1 MYLFLAYNVL
11 DLIKEVVAMNNM
23 YYLLNITVS
32 GIKCIEEEVRLD
44 FYKKIVDKKFDPDK
58 YRIKAIYGENGSG
71 KSAII
76 TAVKIFQD
84 IICNSQYL
92 SESKNQKLLDELI
105 NKKTHC
111 YVFKCEF
118 LCDLENDNII
128 YAYELELK
136 RNQNDLYEIVHEKLS
151 KKSGNYPNS
160 RYKNIFETRDG
171 KLISV
176 SAEGEYSLMIEKM
189 TYNLLGKN
197 SLLNIYFFNYPNIK
211 KENMNE
217 HDHIYVDVCVC
228 MVFTFIIKIY
238 LDEEDKHELYLIKKI
253 FNEKIKKN
261 NNYILDNV
269 LEIMNTLSVN
279 DSIIPKN
286 YFDMYKQKIDNLT
299 SFLRIFKH
307 DLKSIEIDVKDDG
320 DNYRCDLNLNYGDY
334 LINKEF
340 ESTGIKKLIKLF
352 DCFDAA
358 SKYGIVFIDEM
369 DSNLN
374 DVYLC
379 KIIEYFMYYGKGQ
392 LCFTTHNLDP
402 MSVLKENKYSIDFLS
417 SDNKLVSWVS
427 KGNAAPDSYFKN
439 GMIENIPFNIDATD
453 FIGVFGE

>member
-1 MYLFLAYNVL
+1 M
-11 DLIKEVVAMNNM
+11 DNM
-23 YYLLNITVS
+23 YYLLNVTVA
-32 GIKCIEEEVRLD
+32 GVKCIEEEIRLD
-44 FYKKIVDKKFDPDK
+44 FYKKIVNQKFDADK

-105 NKKTHC
+105 NKKTQH
-111 YVFKCEF
+111 YKFKCEF
-118 LCDLENDNII
+118 LCRLEKDNII
-128 YAYELELK
+128 FAYELQLK
-136 RNQNDLYEIVHEKLS
+136 KNESGLYEIVYEKLS
-151 KKSGNYPNS
+151 ERSGNYSNS
-160 RYKNIFETRDG
+160 RYKSIYEVSNG
-171 KLISV
+171 KLIFV
-176 SAEGEYSLMIEKM
+176 NAQNENYSMIEKM
-189 TYNLLGKN
+189 TYNLLGK
-197 SLLNIYFFNYPNIK
+197 SSFLNIYFFNFNNFNK
-211 KENMNE
+211 
-217 HDHIYVDVCVC
+217 DTVTDSTRIYVRVCIC
-228 MVFTFIIKIY
+228 MVLAFIIKVY
-238 LDEEDKHELYLIKKI
+238 LDEEDKHELYFIKKV
-253 FNEKIKKN
+253 FSERIKN
-261 NNYILDNV
+261 DNNYISENV
-269 LEIMNTLSVN
+269 LEIMDSLSVT

-286 YFDMYKQKIDNLT
+286 NFDIYVEKINNLT
-299 SFLRIFKH
+299 AFLRIFKH
-307 DLKSIEIDVKDDG
+307 DLKSIEIDKKDDG

-340 ESTGIKKLIKLF
+340 ESTGIKKLIKLY

-358 SKYGIVFIDEM
+358 SKYEIVFIDEM

-427 KGNAAPDSYFKN
+427 KGNATPDNYFKN

>member
-1 MYLFLAYNVL
+1 M
-11 DLIKEVVAMNNM
+11 DNM
-23 YYLLNITVS
+23 YYLLNVTVA
-32 GIKCIEEEVRLD
+32 GVKCIEEEIRLD
-44 FYKKIVDKKFDPDK
+44 FYKKIVNQKFDADK

-105 NKKTHC
+105 NKKTQH
-111 YVFKCEF
+111 YKFKCEF
-118 LCDLENDNII
+118 LCRLEKDNII
-128 YAYELELK
+128 FAYELQLK
-136 RNQNDLYEIVHEKLS
+136 KNESGLYEIVYEKLS
-151 KKSGNYPNS
+151 ERSGNYSNS
-160 RYKNIFETRDG
+160 RYKSIYEVSNG
-171 KLISV
+171 KLIFV
-176 SAEGEYSLMIEKM
+176 NAQNENYSMIEKM
-189 TYNLLGKN
+189 TYNLLGK
-197 SLLNIYFFNYPNIK
+197 SSFLNIYFFNFNNFNK
-211 KENMNE
+211 
-217 HDHIYVDVCVC
+217 DTVTDSTRIYVRVCIC
-228 MVFTFIIKIY
+228 MVLAFIIKVY
-238 LDEEDKHELYLIKKI
+238 LDEEDKHELYFIKKV
-253 FNEKIKKN
+253 FSERIKN
-261 NNYILDNV
+261 DNNYISENV
-269 LEIMNTLSVN
+269 LEIMDSLSVT

-286 YFDMYKQKIDNLT
+286 NFDIYVEKINNLT
-299 SFLRIFKH
+299 AFLRIFKH
-307 DLKSIEIDVKDDG
+307 DLKSIEIDKKDDE

-340 ESTGIKKLIKLF
+340 ESTGIKKLIKLY

-427 KGNAAPDSYFKN
+427 KGNATPDNYFKN

>member
-1 MYLFLAYNVL
+1 M
-11 DLIKEVVAMNNM
+11 DNM
-23 YYLLNITVS
+23 YYLLNVTVA
-32 GIKCIEEEVRLD
+32 GVKCIGEEIRLD
-44 FYKKIVDKKFDPDK
+44 FYKKIVNQKFDADK

-105 NKKTHC
+105 NKKTQH
-111 YVFKCEF
+111 YKFKCEF
-118 LCDLENDNII
+118 LCRLEKDNII
-128 YAYELELK
+128 FAYELQLK
-136 RNQNDLYEIVHEKLS
+136 KNESGLYEIVYEKLS
-151 KKSGNYPNS
+151 ERSGNYSNS
-160 RYKNIFETRDG
+160 RYKSIYEVSNG
-171 KLISV
+171 KLIFV
-176 SAEGEYSLMIEKM
+176 NAQNENYSMIEKM
-189 TYNLLGKN
+189 TYNLLGK
-197 SLLNIYFFNYPNIK
+197 SSFLNIYFFNFNNFNK
-211 KENMNE
+211 
-217 HDHIYVDVCVC
+217 DTVTDSTRIYVRVCIC
-228 MVFTFIIKIY
+228 MVLAFIIKVY
-238 LDEEDKHELYLIKKI
+238 LDEEDKHELYFIKKV
-253 FNEKIKKN
+253 FSERIKN
-261 NNYILDNV
+261 DNNYISENV
-269 LEIMNTLSVN
+269 LEIMDSLSVT

-286 YFDMYKQKIDNLT
+286 NFDIYVEKINNLT
-299 SFLRIFKH
+299 AFLRIFKH
-307 DLKSIEIDVKDDG
+307 DLKSIEIDKKDDG

-340 ESTGIKKLIKLF
+340 ESTGIKKLIKLY

-427 KGNAAPDSYFKN
+427 KGNATPDNYFKN

>member
-1 MYLFLAYNVL
+1 M
-11 DLIKEVVAMNNM
+11 DNM
-23 YYLLNITVS
+23 YYLLNVTVA
-32 GIKCIEEEVRLD
+32 GVKCIEEEKRLD
-44 FYKKIVDKKFDPDK
+44 FYKKIVNQKFDADK

-105 NKKTHC
+105 NKKTQH
-111 YVFKCEF
+111 YKFKCEF
-118 LCDLENDNII
+118 LCRLEKDNII
-128 YAYELELK
+128 FAYELQLK
-136 RNQNDLYEIVHEKLS
+136 KNESGLYEIVYEKLS
-151 KKSGNYPNS
+151 ERSGNYSNS
-160 RYKNIFETRDG
+160 RYKSIYEVSNG
-171 KLISV
+171 KLIFV
-176 SAEGEYSLMIEKM
+176 NAQNENYSMIEKM
-189 TYNLLGKN
+189 TYNLLGK
-197 SLLNIYFFNYPNIK
+197 SSFLNIYFFNFNNFNK
-211 KENMNE
+211 
-217 HDHIYVDVCVC
+217 DTVTDSTRIYVRVCIC
-228 MVFTFIIKIY
+228 MVLAFIIKVY
-238 LDEEDKHELYLIKKI
+238 LDEEDKHELYFIKKV
-253 FNEKIKKN
+253 FSERIKN
-261 NNYILDNV
+261 DNNYISENV
-269 LEIMNTLSVN
+269 LEIMDSLSVT

-286 YFDMYKQKIDNLT
+286 NFDIYVEKINNLT
-299 SFLRIFKH
+299 AFLRIFKH
-307 DLKSIEIDVKDDG
+307 DLKSIEIDKKDDG

-340 ESTGIKKLIKLF
+340 ESTGIKKLIKLY

-427 KGNAAPDSYFKN
+427 KGNATPDNYFKN

>member
-1 MYLFLAYNVL
+1 M
-11 DLIKEVVAMNNM
+11 DNM
-23 YYLLNITVS
+23 YYLLNVTVA
-32 GIKCIEEEVRLD
+32 GVKCIEEEIRLD
-44 FYKKIVDKKFDPDK
+44 FYKKIVNQKFDADK

-105 NKKTHC
+105 NKKTQH
-111 YVFKCEF
+111 YKFKCEF
-118 LCDLENDNII
+118 LCRLEKDNII
-128 YAYELELK
+128 FAYELQLK
-136 RNQNDLYEIVHEKLS
+136 KNESGLYEIVYEKLS
-151 KKSGNYPNS
+151 ERSGNYSNS
-160 RYKNIFETRDG
+160 RYKSIYEVSNG
-171 KLISV
+171 KLIFV
-176 SAEGEYSLMIEKM
+176 NAQNENYSMIEKM
-189 TYNLLGKN
+189 TYNLLGK
-197 SLLNIYFFNYPNIK
+197 SSFLNIYFFNFNNFNK
-211 KENMNE
+211 
-217 HDHIYVDVCVC
+217 DTVTDSTRIYVRVCIC
-228 MVFTFIIKIY
+228 MVLAFIIKVY
-238 LDEEDKHELYLIKKI
+238 LDEEDKHELYFIKKV
-253 FNEKIKKN
+253 FSERIKN
-261 NNYILDNV
+261 DNNYISENV
-269 LEIMNTLSVN
+269 LEIMDSLSVT

-286 YFDMYKQKIDNLT
+286 NFDIYVEKINNLT
-299 SFLRIFKH
+299 AFLRIFKH
-307 DLKSIEIDVKDDG
+307 DLKSIEIDKKDNG

-340 ESTGIKKLIKLF
+340 ESTGIKKLIKLY

-427 KGNAAPDSYFKN
+427 KGNATPDNYFKN

>member
-1 MYLFLAYNVL
+1 M
-11 DLIKEVVAMNNM
+11 DNM
-23 YYLLNITVS
+23 YYLLNVTVA
-32 GIKCIEEEVRLD
+32 GVKCIEEEIRLD
-44 FYKKIVDKKFDPDK
+44 FYKKIVNQKFDADK

-105 NKKTHC
+105 NKKTQH
-111 YVFKCEF
+111 YKFKCEF
-118 LCDLENDNII
+118 LCRLEKDNII
-128 YAYELELK
+128 FAYELQLK
-136 RNQNDLYEIVHEKLS
+136 KNESGLYEIVYEKLS
-151 KKSGNYPNS
+151 ERSGNYSNS
-160 RYKNIFETRDG
+160 RYKSIYEVSNG
-171 KLISV
+171 KLIFV
-176 SAEGEYSLMIEKM
+176 NAQNENYSMIEKM
-189 TYNLLGKN
+189 TYNLLGK
-197 SLLNIYFFNYPNIK
+197 SSFLNIYFFNFNNFNK
-211 KENMNE
+211 
-217 HDHIYVDVCVC
+217 DTVTDSTRIYVRVCIC
-228 MVFTFIIKIY
+228 MVLAFIIKVY
-238 LDEEDKHELYLIKKI
+238 LDEEDKHELYFIKKV
-253 FNEKIKKN
+253 FSERIKN
-261 NNYILDNV
+261 DNNYISENV
-269 LEIMNTLSVN
+269 LEIMDSLSVT

-286 YFDMYKQKIDNLT
+286 NFDIYVEKINNLT
-299 SFLRIFKH
+299 AFLRIFKH
-307 DLKSIEIDVKDDG
+307 DLKSIEIDKKDDG

-334 LINKEF
+334 IINKEF
-340 ESTGIKKLIKLF
+340 ESTGIKKLIKLY

-427 KGNAAPDSYFKN
+427 KGNATPDNYFKN

>member
-1 MYLFLAYNVL
+1 MLP
-11 DLIKEVVAMNNM
+11 EVTFKDNM
-23 YYLLNITVS
+23 YYLLNVTVA
-32 GIKCIEEEVRLD
+32 GVKCIEEEIRLD
-44 FYKKIVDKKFDPDK
+44 FYKKIVNQKFDADK

-105 NKKTHC
+105 NKKTQH
-111 YVFKCEF
+111 YKFKCEF
-118 LCDLENDNII
+118 LCRLEKDNII
-128 YAYELELK
+128 FAYELQLK
-136 RNQNDLYEIVHEKLS
+136 KNESGLYEIVYEKLS
-151 KKSGNYPNS
+151 ERSGNYSNS
-160 RYKNIFETRDG
+160 RYKSIYEVSNG
-171 KLISV
+171 KLIFV
-176 SAEGEYSLMIEKM
+176 NAQNENYSMIEKM
-189 TYNLLGKN
+189 TYNLLGK
-197 SLLNIYFFNYPNIK
+197 SSFLNIYFFNFNNFNK
-211 KENMNE
+211 
-217 HDHIYVDVCVC
+217 DTVTDSTRIYVRVCIC
-228 MVFTFIIKIY
+228 MVLAFIIKVY
-238 LDEEDKHELYLIKKI
+238 LDEEDKHELYFIKKV
-253 FNEKIKKN
+253 FSERIKN
-261 NNYILDNV
+261 DNNYISENV
-269 LEIMNTLSVN
+269 LEIMDSLSVT

-286 YFDMYKQKIDNLT
+286 NFDIYVEKINNLT
-299 SFLRIFKH
+299 AFLRIFKH
-307 DLKSIEIDVKDDG
+307 DLKSIEIDKKDDG

-340 ESTGIKKLIKLF
+340 ESTGIKKLIKLY

-427 KGNAAPDSYFKN
+427 KGNATPDNYFKN

>member
-1 MYLFLAYNVL
+1 M
-11 DLIKEVVAMNNM
+11 DNM
-23 YYLLNITVS
+23 YYLLNVTVA
-32 GIKCIEEEVRLD
+32 GVKCIEEEIRLD
-44 FYKKIVDKKFDPDK
+44 FYKKIVNQKFDADK

-105 NKKTHC
+105 NKKTQH
-111 YVFKCEF
+111 YKFKCEF
-118 LCDLENDNII
+118 LCRLEKDNII
-128 YAYELELK
+128 FAYELQLK
-136 RNQNDLYEIVHEKLS
+136 KNESGLYEIVYEKLS
-151 KKSGNYPNS
+151 ERSGNYSNS
-160 RYKNIFETRDG
+160 RYKSIYEVSNG
-171 KLISV
+171 KLIFV
-176 SAEGEYSLMIEKM
+176 NAQNENYSMIEKM
-189 TYNLLGKN
+189 TYNLLGK
-197 SLLNIYFFNYPNIK
+197 SSFLNIYFFNFNNFNK
-211 KENMNE
+211 DTVT
-217 HDHIYVDVCVC
+217 HSTRIYVRVCIC
-228 MVFTFIIKIY
+228 MVLAFIIKVY
-238 LDEEDKHELYLIKKI
+238 LDEEDKHELYFIKKV
-253 FNEKIKKN
+253 FSERIKN
-261 NNYILDNV
+261 DNNYISENV
-269 LEIMNTLSVN
+269 LEIMDSLSVT

-286 YFDMYKQKIDNLT
+286 NFDIYVEKINNLT
-299 SFLRIFKH
+299 AFLRIFKH
-307 DLKSIEIDVKDDG
+307 DLKSIEIDKKDDG

-340 ESTGIKKLIKLF
+340 ESTGIKKLIKLY

-427 KGNAAPDSYFKN
+427 KGNATPDNYFKN

>member
-1 MYLFLAYNVL
+1 M
-11 DLIKEVVAMNNM
+11 DNM
-23 YYLLNITVS
+23 YYLLNVTVA
-32 GIKCIEEEVRLD
+32 GVKCIEEEIRLD
-44 FYKKIVDKKFDPDK
+44 FYKKIVNQKFDADK

-105 NKKTHC
+105 NKKTQH
-111 YVFKCEF
+111 YKFKCEF
-118 LCDLENDNII
+118 LCRLEKDNII
-128 YAYELELK
+128 FAYELQLK
-136 RNQNDLYEIVHEKLS
+136 KNESGLYEIVYEKLS
-151 KKSGNYPNS
+151 ERSGNYSNS
-160 RYKNIFETRDG
+160 RYKSIYEVSNG
-171 KLISV
+171 KLIFV
-176 SAEGEYSLMIEKM
+176 NAQNENYSMIEKM
-189 TYNLLGKN
+189 TYNLLGK
-197 SLLNIYFFNYPNIK
+197 SSFLNIYFFNFNNFNK
-211 KENMNE
+211 
-217 HDHIYVDVCVC
+217 DTVTDSTRIYVRVCIC
-228 MVFTFIIKIY
+228 MVLAFIIKVY
-238 LDEEDKHELYLIKKI
+238 LDEEDKHELYFIKKVFSERI
-253 FNEKIKKN
+253 END
-261 NNYILDNV
+261 NNYISENV
-269 LEIMNTLSVN
+269 LEIMDSLSVT

-286 YFDMYKQKIDNLT
+286 NFDIYVEKINNLT
-299 SFLRIFKH
+299 AFLRIFKH
-307 DLKSIEIDVKDDG
+307 DLKSIEIDKKDDG

-340 ESTGIKKLIKLF
+340 ESTGIKKLIKLY

-427 KGNAAPDSYFKN
+427 KGNATPDNYFKN

>member
-1 MYLFLAYNVL
+1 MDN
-11 DLIKEVVAMNNM
+11 
-23 YYLLNITVS
+23 LLNVTVA
-32 GIKCIEEEVRLD
+32 GVKCIEEEIRLD
-44 FYKKIVDKKFDPDK
+44 FYKKIVNQKFDADK

-105 NKKTHC
+105 NKKTQH
-111 YVFKCEF
+111 YKFKCEF
-118 LCDLENDNII
+118 LCRLEKDNII
-128 YAYELELK
+128 FAYELQLK
-136 RNQNDLYEIVHEKLS
+136 KNESGLYEIVYEKLS
-151 KKSGNYPNS
+151 ERSGNYSNS
-160 RYKNIFETRDG
+160 RYKSIYEVSNG
-171 KLISV
+171 KLIFV
-176 SAEGEYSLMIEKM
+176 NAQNENYSMIEKM
-189 TYNLLGKN
+189 TYNLLGK
-197 SLLNIYFFNYPNIK
+197 SSFLNIYFFNFNNFNK
-211 KENMNE
+211 
-217 HDHIYVDVCVC
+217 DTVTDSTRIYVRVCIC
-228 MVFTFIIKIY
+228 MVLAFIIKVY
-238 LDEEDKHELYLIKKI
+238 LDEEDKHELYFIKKV
-253 FNEKIKKN
+253 FSERIKN
-261 NNYILDNV
+261 DNNYISENV
-269 LEIMNTLSVN
+269 LEIMDSLSVT

-286 YFDMYKQKIDNLT
+286 NFDIYVEKINNLT
-299 SFLRIFKH
+299 AFLRIFKH
-307 DLKSIEIDVKDDG
+307 DLKSIEIDKKDDG

-340 ESTGIKKLIKLF
+340 ESTGIKKLIKLY

-427 KGNAAPDSYFKN
+427 KGNATPDNYFKN

>member
-1 MYLFLAYNVL
+1 M
-11 DLIKEVVAMNNM
+11 DNM
-23 YYLLNITVS
+23 YYLLNVTVA
-32 GIKCIEEEVRLD
+32 GVKCIEEEIRLD
-44 FYKKIVDKKFDPDK
+44 FYKKIVNQKFDADK

-105 NKKTHC
+105 NKKTQH
-111 YVFKCEF
+111 YKFKCEF
-118 LCDLENDNII
+118 LCRLEKDNII
-128 YAYELELK
+128 FAYELQLK
-136 RNQNDLYEIVHEKLS
+136 KNESGLYEIVYEKLS
-151 KKSGNYPNS
+151 ERSGNYSNS
-160 RYKNIFETRDG
+160 RYKSIYEVSNG
-171 KLISV
+171 KLIFV
-176 SAEGEYSLMIEKM
+176 NAQNENYSMIEKM
-189 TYNLLGKN
+189 TYNLLGK
-197 SLLNIYFFNYPNIK
+197 SSFLNIYFFNFNNFNK
-211 KENMNE
+211 
-217 HDHIYVDVCVC
+217 DTVTDSTRIYVRVCIC
-228 MVFTFIIKIY
+228 MVWAFIIKVY
-238 LDEEDKHELYLIKKI
+238 LDEEDKHELYFIKKV
-253 FNEKIKKN
+253 FSERIKN
-261 NNYILDNV
+261 DNNYISENV
-269 LEIMNTLSVN
+269 LEIMDSLSVT

-286 YFDMYKQKIDNLT
+286 NFDIYVEKINNLT
-299 SFLRIFKH
+299 AFLRIFKH
-307 DLKSIEIDVKDDG
+307 DLKSIEIDKKDDG

-340 ESTGIKKLIKLF
+340 ESTGIKKLIKLY

-427 KGNAAPDSYFKN
+427 KGNATPDNYFKN

>member
-1 MYLFLAYNVL
+1 M
-11 DLIKEVVAMNNM
+11 DNM
-23 YYLLNITVS
+23 YYLLNVTVA
-32 GIKCIEEEVRLD
+32 GVKCIEEEIRLD
-44 FYKKIVDKKFDPDK
+44 FYKKIVNQKFDADK

-105 NKKTHC
+105 NKKTQH
-111 YVFKCEF
+111 YKFKCEF
-118 LCDLENDNII
+118 LCRLEKDNII
-128 YAYELELK
+128 FAYELQLK
-136 RNQNDLYEIVHEKLS
+136 KNESGLYEIVYEKLS
-151 KKSGNYPNS
+151 ERSGNYSNS
-160 RYKNIFETRDG
+160 RYKSIYEVSNG
-171 KLISV
+171 KLIFV
-176 SAEGEYSLMIEKM
+176 NAQNENYSMIEKM
-189 TYNLLGKN
+189 TYNLLGK
-197 SLLNIYFFNYPNIK
+197 SSFLNIYFFNFNNFNK
-211 KENMNE
+211 
-217 HDHIYVDVCVC
+217 DTVTDSTRIYVRVCIC
-228 MVFTFIIKIY
+228 MVLAFIIKVY
-238 LDEEDKHELYLIKKI
+238 LDEEDKHELYFIKKV
-253 FNEKIKKN
+253 FSERIKN
-261 NNYILDNV
+261 DNNYISENV
-269 LEIMNTLSVN
+269 LEIMDSLSVT

-286 YFDMYKQKIDNLT
+286 NFDIYVEKINNLT
-299 SFLRIFKH
+299 AFLRIFKH
-307 DLKSIEIDVKDDG
+307 DLKSIEIDKKDDG
-320 DNYRCDLNLNYGDY
+320 DNYRCDLNLNYGNY

-340 ESTGIKKLIKLF
+340 ESTGIKKLIKLY

-427 KGNAAPDSYFKN
+427 KGNATPDNYFKN

>member
-1 MYLFLAYNVL
+1 M
-11 DLIKEVVAMNNM
+11 DNM
-23 YYLLNITVS
+23 YYLLNVTLAGV
-32 GIKCIEEEVRLD
+32 KCIEEEIRLD
-44 FYKKIVDKKFDPDK
+44 FYKKIVNQKFDADK

-105 NKKTHC
+105 NKKTQH
-111 YVFKCEF
+111 YKFKCEF
-118 LCDLENDNII
+118 LCRLEKDNII
-128 YAYELELK
+128 FAYELQLK
-136 RNQNDLYEIVHEKLS
+136 KNESGLYEIVYEKLS
-151 KKSGNYPNS
+151 ERSGNYSNS
-160 RYKNIFETRDG
+160 RYKSIYEVSNG
-171 KLISV
+171 KLIFV
-176 SAEGEYSLMIEKM
+176 NAQNENYSMIEKM
-189 TYNLLGKN
+189 TYNLLGK
-197 SLLNIYFFNYPNIK
+197 SSFLNIYFFNFNNFNK
-211 KENMNE
+211 
-217 HDHIYVDVCVC
+217 DTVTDSTRIYVRVCIC
-228 MVFTFIIKIY
+228 MVLAFIIKVY
-238 LDEEDKHELYLIKKI
+238 LDEEDKHELYFIKKV
-253 FNEKIKKN
+253 FSERIKN
-261 NNYILDNV
+261 DNNYISENV
-269 LEIMNTLSVN
+269 LEIMDSLSVT

-286 YFDMYKQKIDNLT
+286 NFDIYVEKINNLT
-299 SFLRIFKH
+299 AFLRIFKH
-307 DLKSIEIDVKDDG
+307 DLKSIEIDKKDDG

-340 ESTGIKKLIKLF
+340 ESTGIKKLIKLY

-427 KGNAAPDSYFKN
+427 KGNATPDNYFKN

>member
-1 MYLFLAYNVL
+1 M
-11 DLIKEVVAMNNM
+11 DNM
-23 YYLLNITVS
+23 YYLLNVTVA
-32 GIKCIEEEVRLD
+32 GVKCIEEEIRLD
-44 FYKKIVDKKFDPDK
+44 FYKKIVNQKFDADK

-105 NKKTHC
+105 NKKTQH
-111 YVFKCEF
+111 YKFKCEF
-118 LCDLENDNII
+118 LCRLEKDNII
-128 YAYELELK
+128 FAYELQLK
-136 RNQNDLYEIVHEKLS
+136 KNESGLYEIVYEKLS
-151 KKSGNYPNS
+151 ERSGNYSNS
-160 RYKNIFETRDG
+160 RYKSIYEVSNG
-171 KLISV
+171 KLIFV
-176 SAEGEYSLMIEKM
+176 NAQNENYSMIEKM
-189 TYNLLGKN
+189 TYNLLGK
-197 SLLNIYFFNYPNIK
+197 SSFLNIYFFNFNNFNK
-211 KENMNE
+211 
-217 HDHIYVDVCVC
+217 DTVTDSTRIYVRVCIC
-228 MVFTFIIKIY
+228 MVLAFIIKVY
-238 LDEEDKHELYLIKKI
+238 LDEEDKHELYFIKKV
-253 FNEKIKKN
+253 FSERIKN
-261 NNYILDNV
+261 DNNYISENV
-269 LEIMNTLSVN
+269 LEIMDSLSVT

-286 YFDMYKQKIDNLT
+286 NFGIYVEKINNLT
-299 SFLRIFKH
+299 AFLRIFKH
-307 DLKSIEIDVKDDG
+307 DLKSIEIDKKDDG
-320 DNYRCDLNLNYGDY
+320 DNYRCDLNLNYGNY

-340 ESTGIKKLIKLF
+340 ESTGIKKLIKLY

-427 KGNAAPDSYFKN
+427 KGNATPDNYFKN

>member
-1 MYLFLAYNVL
+1 M
-11 DLIKEVVAMNNM
+11 DNM
-23 YYLLNITVS
+23 YYLLNVTVA
-32 GIKCIEEEVRLD
+32 GVKCIEEEIRLD
-44 FYKKIVDKKFDPDK
+44 FYKKIVNQKFDADK

-105 NKKTHC
+105 NKKTQH
-111 YVFKCEF
+111 YKFKCEI
-118 LCDLENDNII
+118 LCRLEKDNII
-128 YAYELELK
+128 FAYELQLK
-136 RNQNDLYEIVHEKLS
+136 KNESGLYEIVYEKLS
-151 KKSGNYPNS
+151 ERSGNYSNS
-160 RYKNIFETRDG
+160 RYKSIYEVSNG
-171 KLISV
+171 KLIFV
-176 SAEGEYSLMIEKM
+176 NAQNENYSMIEKM
-189 TYNLLGKN
+189 TYNLLGK
-197 SLLNIYFFNYPNIK
+197 SSFLNIYFFNFNNFNK
-211 KENMNE
+211 
-217 HDHIYVDVCVC
+217 DTVTDSTRIYVRVCIC
-228 MVFTFIIKIY
+228 MVLAFIIKVY
-238 LDEEDKHELYLIKKI
+238 LDEEDKHELYFIKKV
-253 FNEKIKKN
+253 FSERIKN
-261 NNYILDNV
+261 DNNYISENV
-269 LEIMNTLSVN
+269 LEIMDSLSVT
-279 DSIIPKN
+279 DIIIPKN
-286 YFDMYKQKIDNLT
+286 NFDIYVEKINNLT
-299 SFLRIFKH
+299 AFLRIFKH
-307 DLKSIEIDVKDDG
+307 DLKSIEIDKKDDG

-340 ESTGIKKLIKLF
+340 ESTGIKKLIKF
-352 DCFDAA
+352 YDCFDAA

-427 KGNAAPDSYFKN
+427 KGNATPDNYFKN

>member
-1 MYLFLAYNVL
+1 M
-11 DLIKEVVAMNNM
+11 DNM
-23 YYLLNITVS
+23 YYLLNVTVA
-32 GIKCIEEEVRLD
+32 GVKCIEEEIRLD
-44 FYKKIVDKKFDPDK
+44 FYKKIVNQKFDADK

-105 NKKTHC
+105 NKKTQH
-111 YVFKCEF
+111 YKFKCEF
-118 LCDLENDNII
+118 LCRLEKDNII
-128 YAYELELK
+128 FAYELQLK
-136 RNQNDLYEIVHEKLS
+136 KNESGLYEIVYEKLS
-151 KKSGNYPNS
+151 ERSGNYSNS
-160 RYKNIFETRDG
+160 RYKSIYEVSNG
-171 KLISV
+171 KLIFV
-176 SAEGEYSLMIEKM
+176 NAQNENYSMIEKM
-189 TYNLLGKN
+189 TYNLLGK
-197 SLLNIYFFNYPNIK
+197 SSFLNIYFFNFNNFNK
-211 KENMNE
+211 
-217 HDHIYVDVCVC
+217 DTVTDSTRIYVRVCIC
-228 MVFTFIIKIY
+228 MVLAFIIKVY
-238 LDEEDKHELYLIKKI
+238 LDEEDKHELYFIKKV
-253 FNEKIKKN
+253 FSERIKN
-261 NNYILDNV
+261 DNNYISENV
-269 LEIMNTLSVN
+269 LEIMDSLSVT

-286 YFDMYKQKIDNLT
+286 NFDIYVEKINNLT
-299 SFLRIFKH
+299 AFLRIFKH
-307 DLKSIEIDVKDDG
+307 DLKSIEIDKKDDG

-340 ESTGIKKLIKLF
+340 ESTGIKKLIKLY

-402 MSVLKENKYSIDFLS
+402 MSVLKENKYSIDFIS

-427 KGNAAPDSYFKN
+427 KGNATPDNYFKN

>member
-1 MYLFLAYNVL
+1 M
-11 DLIKEVVAMNNM
+11 DNM
-23 YYLLNITVS
+23 YYLLNVTVA
-32 GIKCIEEEVRLD
+32 GVKCIEEEIRLD
-44 FYKKIVDKKFDPDK
+44 FYKKIVNQKFDADK

-105 NKKTHC
+105 NKKTQH
-111 YVFKCEF
+111 YKFKCEF
-118 LCDLENDNII
+118 LCRLEKDNII
-128 YAYELELK
+128 FAYELQLK
-136 RNQNDLYEIVHEKLS
+136 KNESGLYEIVYEKLS
-151 KKSGNYPNS
+151 ERSGNYSNS
-160 RYKNIFETRDG
+160 RYKSIYEVSNG
-171 KLISV
+171 KLIFV
-176 SAEGEYSLMIEKM
+176 NAQNENYSMIEKM
-189 TYNLLGKN
+189 TYNLLGK
-197 SLLNIYFFNYPNIK
+197 SSFLNIYFFNFNNFNK
-211 KENMNE
+211 
-217 HDHIYVDVCVC
+217 DTVTDSTRIYVRVCIC
-228 MVFTFIIKIY
+228 MVLAFIIKVY
-238 LDEEDKHELYLIKKI
+238 LDEEDKHELYFIKKV
-253 FNEKIKKN
+253 FSERIKN
-261 NNYILDNV
+261 DNNYISENV
-269 LEIMNTLSVN
+269 LEIMDSLSVT

-286 YFDMYKQKIDNLT
+286 NFDIYVEKINNLT
-299 SFLRIFKH
+299 AFLRIFKH
-307 DLKSIEIDVKDDG
+307 DLKSIEIDKKDDG
-320 DNYRCDLNLNYGDY
+320 DNCRCDLNLNYGDY

-340 ESTGIKKLIKLF
+340 ESTGIKKLIKLY

-427 KGNAAPDSYFKN
+427 KGNATPDNYFKN